1 MTSLS
6 STSLSGMNAAQTMLN
21 SSAHN
26 VANVNTANF
35 RRQQVAQSEQASGG
49 VTTNLSKASTEGPA
63 LEDDM
68 VGQLQAKNAFL
79 ANLRVFKT
87 SDAMA
92 GSLLNIKA

>member
-1 MTSLS
+1 MTSIS
-6 STSLSGMNAAQTMLN
+6 STSLSGMNAAQTMLG

-49 VTTNLSKASTEGPA
+49 VATTITKASAEGPA

-68 VGQLQAKNAFL
+68 VTQLQAKNAFL

-92 GSLLNIKA
+92 GSLLNLKA

>member
-1 MTSLS
+1 MTSIS
-6 STSLSGMNAAQTMLN
+6 STSLSGMNAAQTMLG

-49 VTTNLSKASTEGPA
+49 VATTITKASAEGPA

-68 VGQLQAKNAFL
+68 VTQLQAKNAFL

-92 GSLLNIKA
+92 GSLLDLKA

>member
-1 MTSLS
+1 MSSIS
-6 STSLSGMNAAQTMLN
+6 STSLSGMNAAQAMLG

-35 RRQQVAQSEQASGG
+35 RRQQLVQSEQANGG
-49 VTTNLSKASTEGPA
+49 VATSIRPAGAEGSA
-63 LEDDM
+63 LEED
-68 VGQLQAKNAFL
+68 VVTQLQAKNAFL

-92 GSLLNIKA
+92 GSLLDMKA